1 MIMILKVI
9 LNDDGDGIDDDDG
22 INYQHRYI
30 DITVASL
37 SYHHYHH

>member
-9 LNDDGDGIDDDDG
+9 LNDDGDGNDHDDG
-22 INYQHRYI
+22 ISYQHRYI

-37 SYHHYHH
+37 S